1 MAWLAAAN
9 VPAFLCHRDGDRVDI
24 VSRTNQF
31 DSVVDAHTGQFDER
45 ALLAQLDSVWPA
57 ADGSP
62 VVTTLGDAPDWQFVL
77 QAVDDPPT
85 RCVGIVRHATT
96 EQRYND
102 AFFTTVETLPDIVA
116 RLDRNHRHVYI
127 NPTIERVTGYPAQA
141 FIGKSKRELGLPEQL
156 VRVWEPLVDKVFDTA
171 QPAEQED
178 ELPTM
183 NGPRHFLTRVVPEF
197 GPGGELHTVLS
208 TSHDITELKSLQWQL
223 DLLARTDALTS
234 LLNRR
239 GLVERVEAELPRVR
253 RGEGR
258 LSLLLLDV
266 DDFKSINDTFGHLAG
281 DSVLIAIGEALQQEI
296 GNNDFAARLGGDE
309 LCVGLVD
316 TGEAE
321 AEAAVARIRRRINN
335 LGTDERC
342 PREVSV
348 SIGLTTVNEQDRSV
362 SDLLTR
368 ADQLM
373 YREKPG
379 RRDTR

>member
-1 MAWLAAAN
+1 
-9 VPAFLCHRDGDRVDI
+9 
-24 VSRTNQF
+24 
-31 DSVVDAHTGQFDER
+31 
-45 ALLAQLDSVWPA
+45 
-57 ADGSP
+57 
-62 VVTTLGDAPDWQFVL
+62 
-77 QAVDDPPT
+77 
-85 RCVGIVRHATT
+85 VGIVRHTT
-96 EQRYND
+96 TDQRYSD

-116 RLDRNHRHVYI
+116 RLDRNHRHLYI

-178 ELPTM
+178 ELPTL

-197 GPGGELHTVLS
+197 GPDGELHTVLS

-223 DLLARTDALTS
+223 ELLARTDALTS

-239 GLVERVEAELPRVR
+239 GLLERVEAELPRVR

-281 DSVLIAIGEALQQEI
+281 DNVLIAIGEVLQQEI

-309 LCVGLVD
+309 LCVGLID
-316 TGEAE
+316 AEEAE
-321 AEAAVARIRRRINN
+321 AEAAVARIRLRINN

-342 PREVSV
+342 PHGVSV
-348 SIGLTTVNEQDRSV
+348 SIGLTTVNEQDRNV

-368 ADQLM
+368 ADQQM

-379 RRDTR
+379 RRDAR

>member
-9 VPAFLCHRDGDRVDI
+9 VPAFMCHRDGDRIDI
-24 VSRTNQF
+24 VSRTPEF
-31 DSVVDAHTGQFDER
+31 ASIADAHTGQFDEH

-57 ADGSP
+57 SGGSP
-62 VVTTLGDAPDWQFVL
+62 AVTTLGDTPDWQCVL
-77 QAVDDPPT
+77 QAADDPPT
-85 RCVGIVRHATT
+85 RCVGIVRYTT
-96 EQRYND
+96 TDQRYND
-102 AFFTTVETLPDIVA
+102 AFFTTVETLPDIVS
-116 RLDRNHRHVYI
+116 RLDRNHRHLYI

-141 FIGKSKRELGLPEQL
+141 FIGKSKRELGLSEQL

-197 GPGGELHTVLS
+197 GPDGELHTVLS

-223 DLLARTDALTS
+223 ELLARTDALTS

-239 GLVERVEAELPRVR
+239 GLVERVEVELPRVR

-266 DDFKSINDTFGHLAG
+266 DDFKSINDRFGHLAG
-281 DSVLIAIGEALQQEI
+281 NNVLIAIGEVLQQEI

-316 TGEAE
+316 TNDAE
-321 AEAAVARIRRRINN
+321 AEAAVARIRLRITN
-335 LGTDERC
+335 LGANERC
-342 PREVSV
+342 PCGVSV
-348 SIGLTTVNEQDRSV
+348 SIGLTTVNEQDHSV

-373 YREKPG
+373 YRDKP
-379 RRDTR
+379 RRRNTR